1 MGLSKGIATELEVV
15 LTSIREKY
23 VTLAAWAATCPGRL
37 HIAGHSMGG
46 GMGAMLAYLAN
57 LKSDPLGMS
66 KPGRTVICAPHVQR
80 APSANVIVGFTVE
93 GSGLPC
99 VLHVQALCE

>member
-1 MGLSKGIATELEVV
+1 MGLSKGVATELEVV

-66 KPGRTVICAPHVQR
+66 KPGRTVISSPGSHTPAQISPDG
-80 APSANVIVGFTVE
+80 AIGPSIG
-93 GSGLPC
+93 
-99 VLHVQALCE
+99 ALR